1 MIRLV
6 LLCLPW
12 LGACTPQE
20 APVPPEQPNEPP
32 APLSAA
38 VLFEGGRLIVGDGN
52 TIENASFLVEDGRF
66 TQVGVAGTLDT
77 PPGAARID
85 LTGKTVMPALIDAHC
100 HLG

>member
-1 MIRLV
+1 MKMIRLV

-32 APLSAA
+32 APMSDA

-52 TIENASFLVEDGRF
+52 TIETRLSSSKMVVSPRWASRAPSTHHLVQPE
-66 TQVGVAGTLDT
+66 
-77 PPGAARID
+77 
-85 LTGKTVMPALIDAHC
+85 
-100 HLG
+100 